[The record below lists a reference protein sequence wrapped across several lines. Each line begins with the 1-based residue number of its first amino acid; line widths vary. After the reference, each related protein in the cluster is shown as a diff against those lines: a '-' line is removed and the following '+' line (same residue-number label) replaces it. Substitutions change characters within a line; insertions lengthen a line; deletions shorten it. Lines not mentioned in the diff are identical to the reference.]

1 MSQQELLKRVI
12 ASLDEAGIEY
22 MLTGSLASS
31 LQGEPRA
38 THDIDL
44 VIAIRTTADDVAR
57 TLRAAFPAPEYYLD
71 EAAIRQAIAAQ
82 SMFNMIEAAEGN
94 KVDFWVLTAEAF
106 DQARFARRTVEDFE
120 GVALRV
126 SRPEDTILMK
136 LRWAQMS
143 GGSAK
148 QFGDALRVYEVQY
161 GLLDQSYL
169 DTWASRLGITE
180 MLARLRSEAEP
191 LEP

>member
-12 ASLDEAGIEY
+12 AKLEESGIEY

-38 THDIDL
+38 THAIDL

-57 TLRAAFPAPEYYLD
+57 TLRAAFPAPEYYLEQD
-71 EAAIRQAIAAQ
+71 AIRDAIAAQ
-82 SMFNMIEAAEGN
+82 GMFKMIETAEGN

-106 DQARFARRTVEDFE
+106 DQARFARRTVGDFE
-120 GVALRV
+120 GMTLRV

-136 LRWAQMS
+136 LKWARMS
-143 GGSAK
+143 GGSEK

-161 GLLDQSYL
+161 GLLDQSHL
-169 DTWASRLGITE
+169 DTWAARLGVTE
-180 MLARLRSEAEP
+180 ALARLRSEAQP
-191 LEP
+191 LE

>member
-1 MSQQELLKRVI
+1 MSQQELLKLVI
-12 ASLDEAGIEY
+12 ARLDRAGIEY

-44 VIAIRTTADDVAR
+44 VVAIRGTRSDIVR
-57 TLRAAFPAPEYYLD
+57 TLLSTFAGPEFYLD
-71 EAAIRQAIAAQ
+71 EDAIRNAIDAQ
-82 SMFNMIEAAEGN
+82 TMFNMIEVGEGN
-94 KVDFWVLTAEAF
+94 KVDFWVLTDDAF
-106 DQARFARRTVEDFE
+106 DQERFSGRIVEHFD
-120 GVALRV
+120 GTPLRV

-143 GGSAK
+143 GGSEK

-161 GLLDQSYL
+161 GLLNQTYL
-169 DTWASRLGITE
+169 DDWASKLGVTALLE
-180 MLARLRSEAEP
+180 RLRSQASP
-191 LEP
+191 IA

>member
-1 MSQQELLKRVI
+1 MSQQELLKLVI
-12 ASLDEAGIEY
+12 ARLDEAGIEY

-44 VIAIRTTADDVAR
+44 VIAMRTPPSDAAH
-57 TLRAAFPAPEYYLD
+57 TLRAAFPEPRFYLD
-71 EAAIRQAIAAQ
+71 EEAIRDAIAGTG
-82 SMFNMIEAAEGN
+82 MFNMIDTREGD
-94 KVDFWVLTAEAF
+94 KVDFWLLTTDAF

-120 GVALRV
+120 GIRLQV

-136 LRWAQMS
+136 LKWAQMS
-143 GGSAK
+143 GGSEK
-148 QFGDALRVYEVQY
+148 QFADALRVFEVQH

-169 DTWASRLGITE
+169 DAWAARLGVAE
-180 MLARLRSEAEP
+180 LLARVRTEAEP
-191 LEP
+191 IE